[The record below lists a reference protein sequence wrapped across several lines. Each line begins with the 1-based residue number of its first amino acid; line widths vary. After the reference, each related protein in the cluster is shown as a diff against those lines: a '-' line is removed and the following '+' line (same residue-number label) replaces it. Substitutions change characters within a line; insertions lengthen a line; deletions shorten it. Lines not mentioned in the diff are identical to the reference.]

1 MYTAHYQGPA
11 GVAVIAVL
19 ALLYSLPALVA
30 YAHRRKHA
38 GVIMLLNLSFG
49 WTFLGWVLA
58 LVLACVP
65 DDSAAPASAPA
76 PQALVFAQAGRPRL
90 AAD

>member
-19 ALLYSLPALVA
+19 ALLYCLPALVA

-65 DDSAAPASAPA
+65 DHSAAQASAPA
-76 PQALVFAQAGRPRL
+76 PQALVFAPAGRQ
-90 AAD
+90 

>member
-11 GVAVIAVL
+11 GVAVIAAL
-19 ALLYSLPALVA
+19 ALLYCLPALLA
-30 YAHRRKHA
+30 YANRSKHA
-38 GVIMLLNLSFG
+38 GAIALLNLSFG

-65 DDSAAPASAPA
+65 DHSAAPASAPA
-76 PQALVFAQAGRPRL
+76 PQALVFAQAAL
-90 AAD
+90 NEAEN